1 MLAPEFLPNWGGVGT
16 YIVELIKHLPE
27 DFEIIVITPN
37 RGEID
42 ANYLHDHLKVIR
54 TSKAGKASDTFIYN
68 LKFQYSCL
76 RKVPE
81 LVKKEGIDVIH
92 SHTAHMPDL
101 LLGFKKLNIPVVTT
115 VHSTIKL
122 QRRGTKMATSFWNAE
137 FSEKMTYLLYPFL
150 RSAEEFYFSRERK
163 YITVSNW
170 MKDYLKQEYNLDCE
184 VIYNSVDTD
193 FFYKRK
199 DFKFVDPGMYKNR
212 KVILYCGRLI
222 GLKGVGVLIRAMKEV
237 IKRHEDALFLFAG
250 RGNRSYFEN
259 LLIDLEIPRK
269 NYEFLGHVDYNRLVE
284 YYSVS
289 DVFVLPSFHENLP
302 TSLLEAM
309 ACDVSSIAT
318 DVGGVPE
325 VIKDGENG
333 LILHSHDTK
342 LLSDKI
348 NYVLD
353 NQEEVREMGKEAR
366 KRVVEKFSWK
376 ENIGK
381 IVNLYEKACGGDG
394 S

>member
-1 MLAPEFLPNWGGVGT
+1 MKICMLAPEFLPNWGGVGT

-27 DFEIIVITPN
+27 DFEIIVITPD
-37 RGEID
+37 RGEVD
-42 ANYLHDHLKVIR
+42 ANYLHNHLKVIR
-54 TSKAGKASDTFIYN
+54 TSKAGDTFIYN

-81 LVKKEGIDVIH
+81 LVKKEEIDVIH

-101 LLGFKKLNIPVVTT
+101 LLSFKKLNIPVVTT

-122 QRRGTKMATSFWNAE
+122 QRKGTKMATSFWNAE

-150 RSAEEFYFSRERK
+150 RSAEEFYLSRERK
-163 YITVSNW
+163 YITVSKW
-170 MKDYLKQEYNLDCE
+170 MKKYLEQEYNLDGVE

-199 DFKFVDPGMYKNR
+199 DFEFIDPEGYKGR
-212 KVILYCGRLI
+212 EVIFYCGRLI
-222 GLKGVGVLIRAMKEV
+222 GLKGVGILIKSMKEV
-237 IKRHEDALFLFAG
+237 IKMHEGALFLFAG
-250 RGNRSYFEN
+250 SGNQSYFEN
-259 LLIDLEIPRK
+259 LLIDLGIPSK

-289 DVFVLPSFHENLP
+289 NVFVLPSFHENLP

-309 ACDVSSIAT
+309 ACEVPCIAT
-318 DVGGVPE
+318 NVGGVPE

-333 LILHSHDTK
+333 IILNAGDTSG
-342 LLSDKI
+342 LADTINGVLSDYEGLVETGKKGRDT
-348 NYVLD
+348 VL
-353 NQEEVREMGKEAR
+353 
-366 KRVVEKFSWK
+366 EKFCWK
-376 ENIGK
+376 ENVKK
-381 IVNLYEKACGGDG
+381 IVKAYESAIA
-394 S
+394 

>member
-27 DFEIIVITPN
+27 DFEIIVITPD
-37 RGEID
+37 RGEVD
-42 ANYLHDHLKVIR
+42 TQALHDNLKVIK
-54 TSKAGKASDTFIYN
+54 TNKAGDTFMYN

-81 LVKKEGIDVIH
+81 LVKKEEIDVIH

-101 LLGFKKLNIPVVTT
+101 LLSFKKFDIPVVTT

-122 QRRGTKMATSFWNAE
+122 QRRGTKMATSFWDAE

-150 RSAEEFYFSRERK
+150 RLAEEFYFSRERE

-170 MKDYLKQEYNLDCE
+170 MLNYLEQEYNLGAVE

-199 DFKFVDPGMYKNR
+199 DFKFVNPEMYKNR
-212 KVILYCGRLI
+212 EVILYCGRLI
-222 GLKGVGVLIRAMKEV
+222 GLKGVSMLIKSMKDV
-237 IKRHEDALFLFAG
+237 IKRHGNALFLFAG
-250 RGNRSYFEN
+250 RGNQSYFEN
-259 LLIDLEIPRK
+259 LLRELGIPGK

-284 YYSVS
+284 YYSIS

-309 ACDVSSIAT
+309 ACEVPCIAT

-333 LILHSHDTK
+333 IILNVGDAKGLADAINTV
-342 LLSDKI
+342 LSD
-348 NYVLD
+348 YDGFV
-353 NQEEVREMGKEAR
+353 EMGKR
-366 KRVVEKFSWK
+366 GRDIVLDKFCWR
-376 ENIGK
+376 ENVKK
-381 IVNLYEKACGGDG
+381 IVKIYESDAN
-394 S
+394 

>member
-27 DFEIIVITPN
+27 DFEVVVITPD
-37 RGEID
+37 RGEVD

-54 TSKAGKASDTFIYN
+54 ASKAGDTFIYN

-81 LVKKEGIDVIH
+81 LLKKEGIDVIH

-101 LLGFKKLNIPVVTT
+101 LLSFKRLNIPVVTT

-150 RSAEEFYFSRERK
+150 RLAEEFYFSRERK
-163 YITVSNW
+163 YITVSKW
-170 MKDYLKQEYNLDCE
+170 MKNYLEQEYNLDGVG

-193 FFYKRK
+193 FFHKRK
-199 DFKFVDPGMYKNR
+199 DFEFIDPERYKNR
-212 KVILYCGRLI
+212 EVIFYCGRLI
-222 GLKGVGVLIRAMKEV
+222 GLKGVGILIKSMKEV
-237 IKRHEDALFLFAG
+237 IKIHEDALFLFAG
-250 RGNRSYFEN
+250 RGNQSYFES
-259 LLIDLEIPRK
+259 LLRELGIPRK

-309 ACDVSSIAT
+309 ACEVPCIAT

-325 VIKDGENG
+325 VINNGENG
-333 LILHSHDTK
+333 IILSAGDTK
-342 LLSDKI
+342 GLADAI
-348 NYVLD
+348 NNALG
-353 NQEEVREMGKEAR
+353 NPEEFRRIGIKSREN
-366 KRVVEKFSWK
+366 VVKNFSWGGNIK
-376 ENIGK
+376 EIAR
-381 IVNLYEKACGGDG
+381 LYKEVSVK
-394 S
+394 

>member
-37 RGEID
+37 RGEVD
-42 ANYLHDHLKVIR
+42 ANYLHKHLKVIR
-54 TSKAGKASDTFIYN
+54 TSKAGDTFIYN

-101 LLGFKKLNIPVVTT
+101 LLSFKKLDIPIVTT

-122 QRRGTKMATSFWNAE
+122 QRKGTKMSTSFWNAE

-163 YITVSNW
+163 YITVSKW
-170 MKDYLKQEYNLDCE
+170 MENYLKQEYNLDGVE
-184 VIYNSVDTD
+184 VIYNSADTD

-199 DFKFVDPGMYKNR
+199 DFEFIDPEGYKDR
-212 KVILYCGRLI
+212 KVIFYCGRLI
-222 GLKGVGVLIRAMKEV
+222 GLKGVGILIKSMKEV
-237 IKRHEDALFLFAG
+237 IKMHEDALFLFAG
-250 RGNRSYFEN
+250 RGNQRYFEN
-259 LLIDLEIPRK
+259 LLRELEIPRK

-284 YYSVS
+284 YYSIS

-309 ACDVSSIAT
+309 ACEVPCIAT
-318 DVGGVPE
+318 NVGGVPE
-325 VIKDGENG
+325 VINNGENG
-333 LILHSHDTK
+333 IILSAGDTK
-342 LLSDKI
+342 GLADTINTVLSDYDKC
-348 NYVLD
+348 V
-353 NQEEVREMGKEAR
+353 EMGKMGR
-366 KRVVEKFSWK
+366 DMVLDKFCWK
-376 ENIGK
+376 ENVK
-381 IVNLYEKACGGDG
+381 RIVKLYFMCI

>member
-27 DFEIIVITPN
+27 DFEVIVITPD
-37 RGEID
+37 RGEVD

-54 TSKAGKASDTFIYN
+54 TSKAGDTFIYN

-76 RKVPE
+76 KKVPE
-81 LVKKEGIDVIH
+81 LVKKEEIDVIH

-101 LLGFKKLNIPVVTT
+101 LLSFKELNIPVVTT

-122 QRRGTKMATSFWNAE
+122 QRRGTKMSTSFWNAE
-137 FSEKMTYLLYPFL
+137 FSEKMTCLLYPFL
-150 RSAEEFYFSRERK
+150 RLAEEFYFSRGRK
-163 YITVSNW
+163 YITVSKW
-170 MKDYLKQEYNLDCE
+170 MKNYLKQEYNLDGVK

-199 DFKFVDPGMYKNR
+199 DFEFIAPEGYKNR
-212 KVILYCGRLI
+212 EVILYCGRLI
-222 GLKGVGVLIRAMKEV
+222 GLKGVGILIKSMKEV
-237 IKRHEDALFLFAG
+237 IKKHGDALFLFAG
-250 RGNRSYFEN
+250 RGNQSYFER
-259 LLIDLEIPRK
+259 LLRDLEIPRK

-284 YYSVS
+284 YYSIS

-309 ACDVSSIAT
+309 ACEVPCIAT

-325 VIKDGENG
+325 IIKDGENG
-333 LILHSHDTK
+333 ILLNAGDMK
-342 LLSDKI
+342 GLADAI
-348 NYVLD
+348 NNALG
-353 NQEEVREMGKEAR
+353 NPEEFRRIGIKSREN
-366 KRVVEKFSWK
+366 VVKNFSWGGNIK
-376 ENIGK
+376 EIAR
-381 IVNLYEKACGGDG
+381 LYKEVSVK
-394 S
+394 